1 MKITMRHIRTL
12 VLSSCLLLGTGA
24 QAGFI
29 NFSFDGSTGD
39 EASLGPDSQL
49 ASLTVSAMT
58 RGAGLLPSSSA
69 GTFSAKGWTTGGA
82 VDAEDYFT
90 FSVTPASGYT
100 LTLTQLVLDERRS
113 GSGITH
119 WSVRSSLDEFNSDL
133 ATFAVPDNS
142 DTRADQTIALPA
154 AGFTGL
160 AAPVEFRIYG
170 YGAESAAG
178 TWRID
183 NVRLDGAVSAASA
196 VPSSLPSGFAALA
209 IVGIIGLSR
218 CHFVRKSVAV
228 SSR

>member
-1 MKITMRHIRTL
+1 MKITICQIRTL
-12 VLSSCLLLGTGA
+12 VLSSCLLFGTGA

-29 NFSFDGSTGD
+29 TFGFDGATGD
-39 EASLGPDSQL
+39 ESSLGPDSQP

-69 GTFSAKGWTTGGA
+69 GTFSAKGWTTGSA
-82 VDAEDYFT
+82 VDLEDYFT
-90 FSVTPASGYT
+90 FSVSPASGCT
-100 LTLTQLVLDERRS
+100 LTLTKLVLDERRS

-119 WSVRSSLDEFNSDL
+119 WSVRSSLDGFNSDL
-133 ATFAVPDNS
+133 AAFAVPDNS

-154 AGFTGL
+154 ADFTGL

-196 VPSSLPSGFAALA
+196 LPSSLPSGFAALA
-209 IVGIIGLSR
+209 IVGVIGLSR
-218 CHFVRKSVAV
+218 CCLLRKATAGKSC
-228 SSR
+228 